1 MVVISSGS
9 DMMCCKEC
17 TATQWASEAPHLW
30 DKRSRWSTWP
40 WPGFPP
46 HSIQRWWHRSSYQC
60 TSSRT
65 ALWTG
70 RSASYLE
77 TPSPRWDRCRQNDP
91 YSKKINN
98 YRPVSSVQNQRV
110 EDNSLTEGVALPS
123 GCWCVWR
130 QKGCWCLWPCGSC
143 RSLRWRRSGT
153 RPCTSWPG
161 MMRSRWEYRGAPGGS
176 ANTHLEGNKEQNVT
190 DFKDDHLTISN

>member
-30 DKRSRWSTWP
+30 DNRSRWSTWP

-91 YSKKINN
+91 YSKK
-98 YRPVSSVQNQRV
+98 NQQ
-110 EDNSLTEGVALPS
+110 LPS
-123 GCWCVWR
+123 R
-130 QKGCWCLWPCGSC
+130 QQ
-143 RSLRWRRSGT
+143 RSEPASRRQQPDWGRRSTFRLLMCLKTKGLLMFMAL
-153 RPCTSWPG
+153 RILSFI
-161 MMRSRWEYRGAPGGS
+161 A
-176 ANTHLEGNKEQNVT
+176 
-190 DFKDDHLTISN
+190 LT